1 MVAPGARGRR
11 GSSSLG
17 CLFSLML
24 FVGALYFGLP
34 IGQAYWQYTQ
44 LHDEMRR
51 AVRFAQT
58 SSDDAMLR
66 QILLRVDQL
75 GLPAPARRIRINRVE
90 ATRRVTIQTAWSV
103 VVELPF
109 TQHELRFRPR
119 VEGVF

>member
-1 MVAPGARGRR
+1 MVIRPALGRR
-11 GSSSLG
+11 GSSTMG
-17 CLFSLML
+17 CLFSLLM

-58 SSDDAMLR
+58 SSDDEMLR
-66 QILLRVDQL
+66 QILFRVDQL
-75 GLPAPARRIRINRVE
+75 GLPSQARRVRINRVQ
-90 ATRRVTIQTAWSV
+90 ASRRISIQTAWSV
-103 VVELPF
+103 IVELPF
-109 TQHELRFRPR
+109 TQREVRFAPR